1 MIYSGRVRKIKDND
15 ALKEQII
22 TLKAKLGIVSLNFLC
37 AIAIF
42 AMFNDLQREFLS
54 PFFIGSVFL
63 LIVIV
68 CKLTIH
74 SETVDDIHIY
84 VHDFSDKSKLNHYS
98 KLKRIIYLT
107 VWIIYL
113 IVVANILTPNLNH
126 TSHYEWVFQPS
137 WLIIGVGVIVA
148 LYMFDDKRIKY
159 TDMNT
164 PNLENRGATPRGILN
179 LIPNYRY
186 ADEQQKF
193 VILNVHATN
202 FNWIM
207 IGLSI
212 VSVIDVIIE
221 FAMHRFPLVA
231 IIALIYSVILLLIV
245 KVKTKHLCKLHDE

>member
-1 MIYSGRVRKIKDND
+1 MKKIKDND

-42 AMFNDLQREFLS
+42 AMFNDLQREYLS
-54 PFFIGSVFL
+54 PIFIGSICL

-84 VHDFSDKSKLNHYS
+84 VNDFSDKTKLNHYA
-98 KLKRIIYLT
+98 KLKRIIYLI
-107 VWIIYL
+107 VWILYI
-113 IVVANILTPNLNH
+113 IVVANIVTPNLNH
-126 TSHYEWVFQPS
+126 TSHYEWVFKPS
-137 WLIIGVGVIVA
+137 WLVIGVGVIVA
-148 LYMFDDKRIKY
+148 LCMFDDKRIKY

-164 PNLENRGATPRGILN
+164 PKLENRGATPRGILN

-186 ADEQQKF
+186 ADEQQKNYH
-193 VILNVHATN
+193 IINVHATN

-221 FAMHRFPLVA
+221 FAMHQFPLVA

>member
-1 MIYSGRVRKIKDND
+1 MRKIKDND

-42 AMFNDLQREFLS
+42 AMF
-54 PFFIGSVFL
+54 
-63 LIVIV
+63 
-68 CKLTIH
+68 
-74 SETVDDIHIY
+74 
-84 VHDFSDKSKLNHYS
+84 
-98 KLKRIIYLT
+98 
-107 VWIIYL
+107 
-113 IVVANILTPNLNH
+113 
-126 TSHYEWVFQPS
+126 
-137 WLIIGVGVIVA
+137 
-148 LYMFDDKRIKY
+148 DDKRIKY

-164 PNLENRGATPRGILN
+164 PNLENRGAIPRGILN